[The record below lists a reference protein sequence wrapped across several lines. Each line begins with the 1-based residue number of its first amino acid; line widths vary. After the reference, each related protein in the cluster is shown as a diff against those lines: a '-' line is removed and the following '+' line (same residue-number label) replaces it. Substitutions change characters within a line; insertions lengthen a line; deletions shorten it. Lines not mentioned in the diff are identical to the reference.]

1 MEAQPIEWTTDKILI
16 MLGINTQGA
25 RNGIQEDML
34 AETKGIGHLNEKDA
48 ERIQAACGGYAKR
61 TLVNGIF
68 VVTRVQPKRLISLMY
83 WVKDQRRLRETTKI
97 FNYVDEPTLRTM
109 IEEANEQEP
118 CKKKQKRKG
127 EGMITDDF
135 QVKLESAIK

>member
-1 MEAQPIEWTTDKILI
+1 
-16 MLGINTQGA
+16 
-25 RNGIQEDML
+25 
-34 AETKGIGHLNEKDA
+34 
-48 ERIQAACGGYAKR
+48 
-61 TLVNGIF
+61 
-68 VVTRVQPKRLISLMY
+68 MY

-109 IEEANEQEP
+109 IEEANEQES